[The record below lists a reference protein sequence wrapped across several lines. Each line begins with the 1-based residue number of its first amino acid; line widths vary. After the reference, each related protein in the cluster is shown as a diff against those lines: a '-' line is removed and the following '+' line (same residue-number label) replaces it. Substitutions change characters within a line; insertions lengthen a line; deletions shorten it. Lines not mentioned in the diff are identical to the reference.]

1 MGSLFSA
8 ISGSSKKAAKAQTRA
23 AEQANNVAGQERD
36 ASIANYQPYLD
47 SGKAANS
54 ELNTYLGLPSG
65 DTTSADYGSLLKPF
79 TGEDLTSTPGYQFQ
93 LQQGQQALDRK
104 QASGGNYLSGAAL
117 KEGQRF
123 AQDYAGTSFQAG
135 YDRNAQDKSRVQNF
149 LSSVAQLGQASAGNV
164 ANIRQNFSNAFG
176 QNTIGAG
183 NAQAA
188 GIIGQSNAIGGTI
201 NTGLG
206 LGMGIAGANGMLGSG
221 VQNMLGAGTPSAS
234 SSSSGGAGLSSAA
247 YAPLGS
253 IFGSSG
259 MGGAGAA
266 GASEMLPLLFL

>member
-8 ISGSSKKAAKAQTRA
+8 ISGSSKKAAKAQQSAA
-23 AEQANNVAGQERD
+23 AEANNVAQKEEA
-36 ASIANYQPYLD
+36 ASVANYDPYLQ
-47 SGKAANS
+47 SGSQAQS
-54 ELNTYLGLPSG
+54 QLNTYLGLPAG
-65 DTTSADYGSLLKPF
+65 DSTSANYGSLLTPF
-79 TGEDLTSTPGYQFQ
+79 TGADLTSTPGYQFQ

-188 GIIGQSNAIGGTI
+188 GIMGQANAIGSSI
-201 NTGLG
+201 NSGLS
-206 LGMGIAGANGMLGSG
+206 LAGMGAGANGMLGSG
-221 VQNMLGAGTPSAS
+221 VQNMLGAGTPAS
-234 SSSSGGAGLSSAA
+234 SSSPSNGGAGLSSAA

-253 IFGSSG
+253 IFGGG
-259 MGGAGAA
+259 MGGGA